1 MEDAVIGFMILLV
14 ILVFAFRNK
23 MFSIMAFVMVTALLI
38 LKIVGYTIFPHI
50 HIMVVIVSFLM
61 FFVGTFFISFL
72 WEQNVEKWRKT
83 RSMILFTL
91 STIAFMLIK
100 ISVHQQVIFVEEIT
114 SQNCDAFVCE
124 Q

>member
-1 MEDAVIGFMILLV
+1 
-14 ILVFAFRNK
+14 
-23 MFSIMAFVMVTALLI
+23 MAFVMVIALLI

-50 HIMVVIVSFLM
+50 HIIVVIVSFLM

>member
-91 STIAFMLIK
+91 STIAFI
-100 ISVHQQVIFVEEIT
+100 
-114 SQNCDAFVCE
+114 N
-124 Q
+124 